1 MFHSPAAAGGKTLV
15 DVLVGAAVVAILGML
30 ALPSFTDYQQRSR
43 RSDATSALEVLAANQ
58 EQYFMSNFTYTT
70 DVELLGLAGGKS
82 AAGYYLISV
91 DAADGQGFTA
101 RAVPVADNSQAGDA
115 GCQVFTINAAHER
128 LAEPDPDGD
137 CW

>member
-1 MFHSPAAAGGKTLV
+1 MFHRPAAAGGKTLV
-15 DVLVGAAVVAILGML
+15 DVLVGAAIVAILGML

-43 RSDATSALEVLAANQ
+43 RTDATSALERLAANQ

-70 DVELLGLAGGKS
+70 DVELLGLDGGKS
-82 AAGYYLISV
+82 AAGYYTVTV

-101 RAVPVADNSQAGDA
+101 RAVPVVDNSQGGDED
-115 GCQVFTINAAHER
+115 CQEFTIDAAQQR
-128 LAEPDPDGD
+128 LAQPDPDGD